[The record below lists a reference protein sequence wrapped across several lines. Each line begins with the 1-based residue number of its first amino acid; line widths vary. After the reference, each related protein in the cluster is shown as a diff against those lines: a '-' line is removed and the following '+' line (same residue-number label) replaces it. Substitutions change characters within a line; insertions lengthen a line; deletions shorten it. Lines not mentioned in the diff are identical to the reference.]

1 MPLDAN
7 PVFHYRL
14 RHKERFL
21 SIKPLKISGLY
32 SHKPIQD
39 GLHGRVGF
47 RELQVVSPAD
57 TMLRTPLGTLAP
69 NQARFQRKLS
79 FGSDEIPGSIAD
91 LRNEPDN
98 ATLAG
103 V

>member
-1 MPLDAN
+1 MHQ
-7 PVFHYRL
+7 FETY
-14 RHKERFL
+14 
-21 SIKPLKISGLY
+21 
-32 SHKPIQD
+32 
-39 GLHGRVGF
+39 
-47 RELQVVSPAD
+47 
-57 TMLRTPLGTLAP
+57 TLGTLAP